1 MRLKDGSLATLY
13 KEGTEV
19 DLVILA
25 EYLPRA
31 EGCKQEMRLIR
42 SGKELV
48 VDTIFYTLIPLDE
61 ADICEI

>member
-25 EYLPRA
+25 EYLPRD
-31 EGCKQEMRLIR
+31 EGSRQKMRVIQG
-42 SGKELV
+42 GKELV
-48 VDTIFYTLIPLDE
+48 VDTIFYALIPLDE

>member
-25 EYLPRA
+25 EYLPQD
-31 EGCKQEMRLIR
+31 EGSRQKMRVIQG
-42 SGKELV
+42 GKELV

>member
-25 EYLPRA
+25 EYLPQD
-31 EGCKQEMRLIR
+31 EGSRQKMRVIQD
-42 SGKELV
+42 GKELV